1 MDSNLKSKGIFGV
14 VRNIKQQEEKIK
26 KQKIVDRKTYDSNYN
41 KINKDR
47 ISERKKLYYKNNRD
61 KILKYSNDYYK
72 TIQDIIKN

>member
-14 VRNIKQQEEKIK
+14 VRNIKQQEEKN
-26 KQKIVDRKTYDSNYN
+26 KQPKIGDRKTYDSNYN
-41 KINKDR
+41 KFNKDR

-61 KILKYSNDYYK
+61 KLLKYSNDYYK

>member
-14 VRNIKQQEEKIK
+14 VRNIKEQKIK
-26 KQKIVDRKTYDSNYN
+26 QPKIVDRKTYDSNYN
-41 KINKDR
+41 KFNKDR

-61 KILKYSNDYYK
+61 KLLKYSNDYYK